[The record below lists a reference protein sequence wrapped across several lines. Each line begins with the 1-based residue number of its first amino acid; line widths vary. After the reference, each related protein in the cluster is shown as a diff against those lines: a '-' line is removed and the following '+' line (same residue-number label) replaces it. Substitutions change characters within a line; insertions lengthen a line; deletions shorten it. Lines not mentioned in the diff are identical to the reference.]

1 MVKPFVKNGIK
12 TSVTGSCTVRQ
23 VELVSRNLTTV
34 FRKIVNYMPKFIE
47 KPCIKPAL
55 QNQSQSS
62 QSSKLIRSKLHQ
74 LHKNYSSFLT
84 KLMKPGF
91 SYNVFHIIDLA
102 ILAFLFHF
110 IFISFNSSF

>member
-23 VELVSRNLTTV
+23 VELVSRNLSTV

-55 QNQSQSS
+55 QNQFSQVKARNLLDQNFINCIKTTS
-62 QSSKLIRSKLHQ
+62 
-74 LHKNYSSFLT
+74 
-84 KLMKPGF
+84 
-91 SYNVFHIIDLA
+91 
-102 ILAFLFHF
+102 AF
-110 IFISFNSSF
+110 

>member
-23 VELVSRNLTTV
+23 VELVSRNLSTV
-34 FRKIVNYMPKFIE
+34 FRKIVNYMPKFNE

-74 LHKNYSSFLT
+74 LHKNYRSFLK

-91 SYNVFHIIDLA
+91 SYNW
-102 ILAFLFHF
+102 
-110 IFISFNSSF
+110 SSNSGLSLSIYLYLI